1 MSSTATSTA
10 RDGAPPPHRFSVAPM
25 MDCTDRHFRMIM
37 RQVSRR
43 ALLYTEMVVA
53 QALHHG
59 RRDRLLDF
67 DPLEH
72 PLALQVGGDD
82 PDLLAEAARFAHD
95 WGYDELNLNVGCPSP
110 RVQQGNFGACLMADP
125 ARVAR
130 CIAAMAAA
138 APLPVTVK
146 HRIGIDDLDSY
157 EALLIFV
164 DTVAAAGAVRFA
176 VHARK
181 AWLQG
186 LDPRQNRTIPP
197 LRYDLVR
204 ALKRDRP
211 QLTVELNG
219 GLETLAACHEA
230 LVGVDGVMVGRAA
243 YHHPLRWAAVDR
255 EVFGAAPVTNNGD
268 DSDTI
273 RPSTVIRGLLDY
285 SDTWCSGGGRLWAI
299 ARHLVH
305 LVEGVAGAR
314 RWRQQL
320 TRDACAAGAGPEVFE
335 RAARHLE
342 AHGH

>member
-1 MSSTATSTA
+1 ML
-10 RDGAPPPHRFSVAPM
+10 
-25 MDCTDRHFRMIM
+25 DCTDRHFRMIM

-43 ALLYTEMVVA
+43 SLLYTEMVVA

-59 RRDRLLDF
+59 RHERLLDF

-82 PDLLAEAARFAHD
+82 PQLLAEATRLAQD
-95 WGYDELNLNVGCPSP
+95 WGYDEINLNVGCPSP

-125 ARVAR
+125 PQVAR
-130 CIAAMAAA
+130 CVAAMVAA

-146 HRIGIDDLDSY
+146 HRIGIDDRDSY
-157 EALLIFV
+157 DELLTFV
-164 DTVAAAGAVRFA
+164 DTVAAAGAGRFA

-181 AWLQG
+181 AWLKG

-197 LRYDLVR
+197 LRHDLVR

-219 GLETLAACHEA
+219 GLETLADCRQGLEG
-230 LVGVDGVMVGRAA
+230 LDGVMVGRAA
-243 YHHPLRWAAVDR
+243 YHHPLRWTAVDG
-255 EVFGAAPVTNNGD
+255 ELFGSDAAT
-268 DSDTI
+268 SI
-273 RPSTVIRGLLDY
+273 KASTVLRGLLDY
-285 SDTWCSGGGRLWAI
+285 SDRWCSGGGRLWAI

-320 TRDACAAGAGPEVFE
+320 TRAAVAPGAGPEVIE
-335 RAARHLE
+335 QAARQLE

>member
-1 MSSTATSTA
+1 ML
-10 RDGAPPPHRFSVAPM
+10 
-25 MDCTDRHFRMIM
+25 FR
-37 RQVSRR
+37 S
-43 ALLYTEMVVA
+43 
-53 QALHHG
+53 
-59 RRDRLLDF
+59 
-67 DPLEH
+67 
-72 PLALQVGGDD
+72 
-82 PDLLAEAARFAHD
+82 
-95 WGYDELNLNVGCPSP
+95 
-110 RVQQGNFGACLMADP
+110 
-125 ARVAR
+125 
-130 CIAAMAAA
+130 
-138 APLPVTVK
+138 
-146 HRIGIDDLDSY
+146 
-157 EALLIFV
+157 
-164 DTVAAAGAVRFA
+164 
-176 VHARK
+176 
-181 AWLQG
+181 
-186 LDPRQNRTIPP
+186 
-197 LRYDLVR
+197 DLVR

-243 YHHPLRWAAVDR
+243 YHHPLRWATVDR

-320 TRDACAAGAGPEVFE
+320 TRDACTTGAGPEVFE